1 MKTRNLPLPS
11 LRFVAVF
18 ALATCIAQTGSAQK
32 HADRVT
38 IRGHVLVNDT
48 VRNGTLEVVEVDNRY
63 CVPLVMHS
71 NGRFELVL
79 EAGNKAYLRFEK
91 EGYLTKEVLVD
102 TQNADITREA
112 VKKNMM
118 LRFAVQMTPE
128 LPDKRLH
135 YAAPVG
141 IISFLK
147 GSGLMK
153 VQYDHRLVRKSS
165 GDIVANEG
173 PVR

>member
-1 MKTRNLPLPS
+1 MKTRNLPRPS

-18 ALATCIAQTGSAQK
+18 AIATCIAPTGSAQK
-32 HADRVT
+32 HTDKVT
-38 IRGHVLVNDT
+38 IRGQVLVSDT
-48 VRNGTLEVVEVDNRY
+48 ARSGTLEVVEVDNHY
-63 CVPLVMHS
+63 CVPLVVHS

-91 EGYLTKEVLVD
+91 DGYLTKEVLVD
-102 TQNADITREA
+102 THNANITREA
-112 VKKNMM
+112 VRKNKM

-141 IISFLK
+141 IISFLN
-147 GSGLMK
+147 GTGLMK
-153 VQYDHRLVRKSS
+153 VRYDRRLVRRSD
-165 GDIVANEG
+165 GDIVAN
-173 PVR
+173 